1 MADAQV
7 VEALER
13 LVTAAVGLTTVVLGE
28 AGVASELTLPQ
39 WRILVVVAESDGSRV
54 GEVAGRNRGQPARG
68 ESPRPPSR
76 ATRPRDRHA
85 R

>member
-39 WRILVVVAESDGSRV
+39 WREFSWWSPNPMAAGWARWPAKSGSACPRRVASSAVSSDEAS
-54 GEVAGRNRGQPARG
+54 
-68 ESPRPPSR
+68 
-76 ATRPRDRHA
+76 
-85 R
+85 